1 MTQDSISCY
10 DVESRMRQL
19 ESSNRRLQATSRVM
33 VFVIVALAICFHL
46 THKDTIA
53 AASAGRSESDKSSV
67 IQARALE
74 IVDKAGEVMIRLSA
88 NHGQAS
94 LWMRD
99 EKGKKRITLGMVRH
113 GTSAPTDSP
122 WLAFH
127 NRNGG
132 TPVILSCSD
141 LNRPYMVFRDADGKN
156 RIGLSVW
163 DGVPPYIKIYDEKG
177 TAVWQAP

>member
-1 MTQDSISCY
+1 MTQNSSNFY
-10 DVESRMRQL
+10 DVESRMRRI
-19 ESSNRRLQATSRVM
+19 ESSNQRLQATSRVI
-33 VFVIVALAICFHL
+33 VFMMVALAICFHL
-46 THKDTIA
+46 TYKDTVA
-53 AASAGRSESDKSSV
+53 AASAGRSEPDKPSV

-74 IVDKAGEVMIRLSA
+74 IVDKSGEVMIRIA
-88 NHGQAS
+88 ADHGQAS

-127 NRNGG
+127 NRSGG

-163 DGVPPYIKIYDEKG
+163 DGVPAYIKIYDEKG

>member
-1 MTQDSISCY
+1 MTRNSSNCY
-10 DVESRMRQL
+10 DVEGRMRRL
-19 ESSNRRLQATSRVM
+19 ESSSQRLQATSRVI
-33 VFVIVALAICFHL
+33 VFMMVALAICFHL
-46 THKDTIA
+46 TYKDTIA
-53 AASAGRSESDKSSV
+53 AGSAVQSVSGKRSV
-67 IQARALE
+67 IRARVLE
-74 IVDKAGEVMIRLSA
+74 IVDKSGEVMIRLA
-88 NHGQAS
+88 ADHGQAS

-99 EKGKKRITLGMVRH
+99 AKGKKRITLGMVRH

-122 WLAFH
+122 RLAFY
-127 NRNGG
+127 NRKGG